1 MASTFN
7 GFPREMIDFYKELK
21 ENNNRDWFNANKD
34 RYLACV
40 AEPALDFIRAME
52 SPIKKKV
59 SPCFMAIPKRSGG
72 SLLRIYRDTRFS
84 KNKTPYKTNLGIHFR
99 HEVGKDVHAPG
110 FYFHFDLDDVFIG
123 AGVWSPASAP
133 LNQIRAS
140 IDDQS
145 ARWKRIVGK
154 KGFRETFDL
163 YGSTLIR
170 PPRGYQKDH
179 PLIEDLKRKDHIAM
193 TTLKRKDLFRKSI
206 VDQTIHR
213 MKLAMPYVRFLCD
226 ALHLPS

>member
-1 MASTFN
+1 
-7 GFPREMIDFYKELK
+7 MIDFYKELK

-206 VDQTIHR
+206 VDQTIQR